1 MFMVFLLSFGQ
12 ESINRLVVDVCSPG
26 MEAPSSE
33 KRAASDEFELHPLS
47 PPACFPL
54 IQIFLWIEFQICIIW
69 DWVEN

>member
-33 KRAASDEFELHPLS
+33 KRAASDEFEFHPLP
-47 PPACFPL
+47 PPASFPM
-54 IQIFLWIEFQICIIW
+54 IQIFIRVEFQIGIIG
-69 DWVEN
+69 DWVKN